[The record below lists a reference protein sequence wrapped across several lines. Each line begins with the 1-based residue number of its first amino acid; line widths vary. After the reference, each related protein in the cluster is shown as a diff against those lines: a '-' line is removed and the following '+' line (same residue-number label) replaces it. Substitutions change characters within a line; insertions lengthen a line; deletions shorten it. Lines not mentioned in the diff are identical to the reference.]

1 MVLIEEV
8 NNLTDKG
15 NTFSKK
21 IGNTEYIVIV
31 KNAENAK
38 KTATE
43 AYLELCI
50 KELDKE
56 NFNIQETKLE
66 NDEKTS

>member
-1 MVLIEEV
+1 M
-8 NNLTDKG
+8 TDED

-21 IGNTEYIVIV
+21 IGNTEYIVTV
-31 KNAENAK
+31 KNAENTK

-56 NFNIQETKLE
+56 DFNIQETKLE

>member
-1 MVLIEEV
+1 MISKKEE
-8 NNLTDKG
+8 NALTDKD
-15 NTFSKK
+15 NTFSQK
-21 IGNTEYIVIV
+21 IGNTEYIVTV

-38 KTATE
+38 ETATE
-43 AYLELCI
+43 AYLEQCI

-66 NDEKTS
+66 ND

>member
-1 MVLIEEV
+1 MISKKEE
-8 NNLTDKG
+8 NTLTDED

-21 IGNTEYIVIV
+21 IGNTEYIVTV

-43 AYLELCI
+43 AYLEQCI

-56 NFNIQETKLE
+56 DFNIQETKLE

>member
-1 MVLIEEV
+1 MS
-8 NNLTDKG
+8 DKS
-15 NTFSKK
+15 NTFSKE
-21 IGNTEYIVIV
+21 IGNTEYIVTV

-43 AYLELCI
+43 AYLEQCI

-56 NFNIQETKLE
+56 DFNIQETKLE